1 MAVPA
6 PRQQLQIAHDQG
18 DASKSLGPA
27 IGVANSRPLEA
38 TSLPAA
44 NRDIQRL
51 RSKVKDLQE
60 QLRIAK
66 QEATEARIQ
75 QAQIQTPAQT
85 NFSTPSLHS
94 LPDAVNDLTG
104 NLKQNSNPALGESW
118 QGLRDIGTGM
128 GELYYGPMS
137 SSYFL
142 ARVNRY
148 LSSDTLNQPLG
159 DLRLKP
165 YLADIDYEP
174 AQHQQP
180 QSDTTDYAE
189 DLTRVQ
195 EEYYL
200 NLLWQTYH
208 CLYPILS
215 EPDFA
220 QYYDSLWP
228 SSDGNSTRKPSPLVD
243 ILLAACMQ
251 FGNVFLFGE
260 HNRGQDSHDVDRPK
274 KNIHM
279 AGHTYYQ
286 RAHRLLQNELEYP
299 SITTLQAHIYSVIYL
314 YNLSQFNAAHTN
326 LGTTVRIAQ
335 ALRLHLPPVEGTSPE
350 DQGLYHRIWN
360 TIYRLDSQ
368 LSTNLGRPPLVQHL
382 EFDDDNADQARLSGT
397 SLLSSH
403 EDISWLSFHV
413 QCTKLISVVQDA
425 QAAFEQKCGQLL
437 DGNTTGDIYDN
448 PRTTETLAE
457 FFGRKTTPVREWVHA
472 VPKSLKCGRR
482 ADGEAFSTD
491 RTPLNLDT
499 YIPLWL
505 QRQRLFLELLYHH
518 LQISI
523 SRQFLRFPPVAVS
536 LTPLADNLGISCVY
550 HAITLTNIIHQVL
563 SETDLLHGWFHVY
576 QYQWDAVL
584 CTLGFVLA
592 NPVCPPT
599 PPARKSLQTAVQNLE
614 IIGEHFPAAASA
626 ASLVRDVNERM
637 DQVIDEFR
645 RSITGRQGRT
655 PNTSSSSQTSAAPL
669 SKMATNTPSTQY
681 LSGTSTVS
689 WPDQLMPALDIVSTP
704 PLMTTNTGIP
714 AVSMPIDVISGND
727 LQWVQGTLDSWVD
740 FADPRFVS

>member
-1 MAVPA
+1 M
-6 PRQQLQIAHDQG
+6 
-18 DASKSLGPA
+18 
-27 IGVANSRPLEA
+27 
-38 TSLPAA
+38 
-44 NRDIQRL
+44 
-51 RSKVKDLQE
+51 
-60 QLRIAK
+60 
-66 QEATEARIQ
+66 
-75 QAQIQTPAQT
+75 
-85 NFSTPSLHS
+85 HS
-94 LPDAVNDLTG
+94 LPDAANDSTG
-104 NLKQNSNPALGESW
+104 DIEQNSNPALGEGW
-118 QGLRDIGTGM
+118 QGLRDIGTRT
-128 GELYYGPMS
+128 GELYHGPMS

-148 LSSDTLNQPLG
+148 LSSDALNQPLG
-159 DLRLKP
+159 DLRFKP
-165 YLADIDYEP
+165 YLAEIDYEV
-174 AQHQQP
+174 AQQQQP
-180 QSDTTDYAE
+180 QSDTPDYTE

-200 NLLWQTYH
+200 NLLWQAFH

-215 EPDFA
+215 EPNFA
-220 QYYDSLWP
+220 QYYDSLW
-228 SSDGNSTRKPSPLVD
+228 SSPDGNSSRKPSPLVD
-243 ILLAACMQ
+243 ILLAVCMQ

-260 HNRGQDSHDVDRPK
+260 HNGSQESQDVTRPK

-286 RAHRLLQNELEYP
+286 RAQRLLQNELEYP
-299 SITTLQAHIYSVIYL
+299 SIMTLQAHIYSVIYL
-314 YNLSQFNAAHTN
+314 YNISQLNAAHTN

-335 ALRLHLPPVEGTSPE
+335 ALRLHHRHVESTSSE
-350 DQGLYHRIWN
+350 NQGLYHRIWN

-368 LSTNLGRPPLVQHL
+368 LSMNLGRSPLVQL
-382 EFDDDNADQARLSGT
+382 LDFDDGNVDQARLFGT

-413 QCTKLISVVQDA
+413 QCTKLISAVQDA

-448 PRTTETLAE
+448 PRITETLAE
-457 FFGRKTTPVREWVHA
+457 FFGRKMTPVREWTQN
-472 VPKSLKCGRR
+472 VPKSLKCGRK

-491 RTPLNLDT
+491 RTPLNIDT

-505 QRQRLFLELLYHH
+505 QRQRLLLELLYHH

-536 LTPLADNLGISCVY
+536 LTPLADSLGISCVY

-599 PPARKSLQTAVQNLE
+599 PPARKSLQTAVRNLE
-614 IIGEHFPAAASA
+614 IIGEHFPAAANA
-626 ASLVRDVNERM
+626 ASLVRDTNERM

-645 RSITGRQGRT
+645 RSITGRRQGRT
-655 PNTSSSSQTSAAPL
+655 PSTSSSSQTIAAPL
-669 SKMATNTPSTQY
+669 SKTAINTPSTQY
-681 LSGTSTVS
+681 LSGTSTAS
-689 WPDQLMPALDIVSTP
+689 WPDQPMSALDIVSTP
-704 PLMTTNTGIP
+704 PMMTSTTDTSS
-714 AVSMPIDVISGND
+714 VSMPMDVINGND
-727 LQWVQGTLDSWVD
+727 LQWMQGTLDSWVD